1 MFYDNIQLV
10 VLPKQAAKED
20 LLRAEVAKKIGV
32 RPDRVRQVRI
42 IRKSIDA
49 RSKVQVKVNL
59 TVQAFT
65 DKTVAKPIEYPFK
78 YGDVKD
84 GEKIVIV
91 GAGPAGLFAAL
102 RLIELGYCPVVLER
116 GKAVSD
122 RKVDVAQLCRNNGLN
137 EESNYC
143 FGEGGAG
150 TFSDGKLFTRSKKK
164 GDSERI
170 LQVFHYH
177 GAQDSILYEAHPHI
191 GTDR

>member
-65 DKTVAKPIEYPFK
+65 DKTVAKPIE
-78 YGDVKD
+78 
-84 GEKIVIV
+84 
-91 GAGPAGLFAAL
+91 
-102 RLIELGYCPVVLER
+102 
-116 GKAVSD
+116 
-122 RKVDVAQLCRNNGLN
+122 
-137 EESNYC
+137 
-143 FGEGGAG
+143 
-150 TFSDGKLFTRSKKK
+150 
-164 GDSERI
+164 
-170 LQVFHYH
+170 
-177 GAQDSILYEAHPHI
+177 
-191 GTDR
+191 

>member
-116 GKAVSD
+116 
-122 RKVDVAQLCRNNGLN
+122 
-137 EESNYC
+137 
-143 FGEGGAG
+143 
-150 TFSDGKLFTRSKKK
+150 
-164 GDSERI
+164 
-170 LQVFHYH
+170 
-177 GAQDSILYEAHPHI
+177 
-191 GTDR
+191 